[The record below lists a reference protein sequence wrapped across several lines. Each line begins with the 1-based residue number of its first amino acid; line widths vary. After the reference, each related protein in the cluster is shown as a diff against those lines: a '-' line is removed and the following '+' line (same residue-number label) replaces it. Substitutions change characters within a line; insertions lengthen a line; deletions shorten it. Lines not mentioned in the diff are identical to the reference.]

1 LVARSVTDPVWLAE
15 SLPLDGKLGA
25 LSVMDGLINRAL
37 PGVEL
42 VYLHVP
48 PAGLPRVAGALYFRL
63 ETLSDGWEELQRVRQ
78 AAFFLPQPPTD
89 LIIDLVVV
97 RT

>member
-1 LVARSVTDPVWLAE
+1 MEGLV
-15 SLPLDGKLGA
+15 
-25 LSVMDGLINRAL
+25 NRAL

-42 VYLHVP
+42 IYLQVP
-48 PAGLPRVAGALYFRL
+48 PQGPPRMAGALYFRL
-63 ETLSDGWEELQRVRQ
+63 ETLSDDWETLQRERQ
-78 AAFFLPQPPTD
+78 VAFFLPQPPAD